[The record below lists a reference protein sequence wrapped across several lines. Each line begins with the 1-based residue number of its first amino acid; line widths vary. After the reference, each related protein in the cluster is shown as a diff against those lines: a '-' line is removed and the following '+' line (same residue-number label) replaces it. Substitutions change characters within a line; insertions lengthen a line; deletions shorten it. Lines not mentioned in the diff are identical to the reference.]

1 MMSTQLILPTVQTF
15 AVNAD
20 NDLFIDPVTGN
31 LAIVYDIDA
40 VSQACKQAA
49 LTLLGEMVLQTTQG
63 IPYFTAV
70 WVGVPNIPAF
80 EGALRSSWLA
90 IQGVVGITSLT
101 TTIGPYTV
109 PDTTTPIIALSY
121 SATIDTLFGTANI
134 ATENI
139 FYG

>member
-1 MMSTQLILPTVQTF
+1 MMTQQQAILPTVQTF

-20 NDLFIDPVTGN
+20 NDLYIDDQGN

-40 VSQACKQAA
+40 VLQACKQAA

-63 IPYFTAV
+63 IPYETAI
-70 WVGVPNIPAF
+70 WSGVTNIPAF

-90 IQGVVGITSLT
+90 IQGVTGITKLT
-101 TTIGPYTV
+101 TIIGPYTI
-109 PDTTTPIIALSY
+109 PGTILPITALSY
-121 SATIDTLFGTANI
+121 SATITTIFGSGNI

-139 FYG
+139 FNG